1 MKHVILPDD
10 VRRSLAFYLAMEEF
24 VAREIEG
31 EAFFVWRVEPT
42 VIFGRN
48 QVLENEVNLEYCRE
62 HGVDIVRRKSGGGC
76 VYSDLGNIMVSYISR
91 RGDVSEVFDRYM
103 TALTEALRALGVP
116 AEKSGRNDIL
126 VEGRKI
132 SGNAFHQ
139 LPDRSIVHGTLLY
152 STDLEALTEAIRPPV
167 EKLQRHGVKSV
178 RQRVM
183 NLSEYVALMT
193 EPDDALKSPESLEEY
208 LVRYFTDGE
217 IHLDENDLGV
227 IARSEATWQSVD
239 MVLALGGGAVMT
251 AECAEIVHSDTICI
265 YLKASVE
272 TLMEHLSGQ
281 TDGRP
286 MLGDSDLRTRIE
298 DLMAL
303 RSDTY
308 EKTAHIII
316 DTDGKPIEAVASEI
330 ISIIREEQFCTN

>member
-76 VYSDLGNIMVSYISR
+76 VYSDLGNIMVSYVSR

-126 VEGRKI
+126 VEGRKV

-167 EKLQRHGVKSV
+167 EKLQRHGVESV

-193 EPDDALKSPESLEEY
+193 ESDDALKSPEALEEY
-208 LVRYFTDGE
+208 LVGYFTDGE
-217 IHLDENDLGV
+217 IVLNENDL
-227 IARSEATWQSVD
+227 E
-239 MVLALGGGAVMT
+239 
-251 AECAEIVHSDTICI
+251 
-265 YLKASVE
+265 K
-272 TLMEHLSGQ
+272 
-281 TDGRP
+281 
-286 MLGDSDLRTRIE
+286 IE
-298 DLMAL
+298 LIT
-303 RSDTY
+303 DTY
-308 EKTAHIII
+308 
-316 DTDGKPIEAVASEI
+316 G
-330 ISIIREEQFCTN
+330 R